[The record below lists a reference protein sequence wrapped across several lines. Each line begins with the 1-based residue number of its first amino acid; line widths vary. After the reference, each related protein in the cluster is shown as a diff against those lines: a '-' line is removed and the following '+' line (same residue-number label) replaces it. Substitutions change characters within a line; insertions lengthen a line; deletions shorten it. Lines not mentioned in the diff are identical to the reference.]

1 MIKILNFKNNQLISK
16 RMKKLV
22 IILAIVCCVSTIFVI
37 AQQNAKSEAINHPR
51 IEKAIRGLEDAIS
64 YMEKAPDDFGGHKA
78 QAIQDSKKA
87 VESLKLALKYRAK
100 QDNKK

>member
-1 MIKILNFKNNQLISK
+1 
-16 RMKKLV
+16 MKKT
-22 IILAIVCCVSTIFVI
+22 IIIFATVCFASTLFIM
-37 AQQNAKSEAINHPR
+37 AQQNTKTEAANHPR
-51 IEKAIRGLEDAIS
+51 IEKAIRELQDAVD

-87 VESLKLALKYRAK
+87 IESLKLALKYRAK